1 MTEPLASWRDTPAR
15 QRIVEF
21 VTVAVAGIPPAER
34 VAVFDNDGTL
44 WCEKPLPVQ
53 AGFLLRRVGELAAN
67 DPALRAKQPFKA
79 VAENDHAWL
88 SGAITKHYEG
98 DDGDLR
104 EMAAGL
110 LQAYDG
116 TAVDEFA
123 ELARDFLVK
132 GENPALHR
140 PWLDTAYR
148 PMTELLTY
156 LAANGFTCYIATGGG
171 RDFMRTVS
179 EELYGITPDRVIGS
193 SVALEYRDGTIR
205 HTARLDVFDDGLA
218 KPVRIWSR
226 IGRHPI
232 LVAGN
237 ANGDIPMLR
246 AAGGGRRDPL
256 RLLIVHDD
264 ADREFAYTQGA
275 DDAISVAETEDWT
288 KVSMA
293 ADWARI
299 F

>member
-1 MTEPLASWRDTPAR
+1 MTESLPSWRDAPAR

-53 AGFLLRRVGELAAN
+53 AGFLLERIGELVAR
-67 DPALRAKQPFKA
+67 DPALRARQPFRA
-79 VAENDHAWL
+79 VADGDHAWL

-98 DDGDLR
+98 DDTDLQ
-104 EMAAGL
+104 EMATGL

-116 TAVDEFA
+116 TAVDDFA
-123 ELARDFLVK
+123 EIAREFLVK
-132 GENPALHR
+132 AENAALGR
-140 PWLDTAYR
+140 AWLSCAYR
-148 PMTELLTY
+148 PMLELLAY
-156 LAANGFTCYIATGGG
+156 LSANGFTSYIATGGG
-171 RDFMRTVS
+171 RDFVRTVS
-179 EELYGITPDRVIGS
+179 EELYGIPPDRVIGS
-193 SVALEYRDGTIR
+193 SVALEYRDGR
-205 HTARLDVFDDGLA
+205 LVHTAELDIFDDGAA

-232 LVAGN
+232 LAAGN

-264 ADREFAYTQGA
+264 ADREFAYTEGA
-275 DDAISVAETEDWT
+275 ADALAAAETEDWA

-293 ADWARI
+293 ADWSHI